1 MVCCSAMMSRLAW
14 IETTNIIA
22 LDIAIASPAPTLSPP
37 ESLFDEQSNHE
48 AEDVVEE
55 SEHEDEEEEIHEVD
69 DIEAFAGEFLDDVDL
84 DVLLMATGNY
94 VLFVRL
100 QLKLDVLNDPQQTVC
115 RGRMRNV
122 MCMEYNSRMVTEV
135 RLDLPVDDNLLL
147 ALKLL
152 KWKAYYK
159 VSTR

>member
-1 MVCCSAMMSRLAW
+1 M
-14 IETTNIIA
+14 
-22 LDIAIASPAPTLSPP
+22 
-37 ESLFDEQSNHE
+37 
-48 AEDVVEE
+48 VEE
-55 SEHEDEEEEIHEVD
+55 SEHGDEEEEIHEVD

-84 DVLLMATGNY
+84 DVLLMAPGNY

-100 QLKLDVLNDPQQTVC
+100 QIKLDVPNDPQQTVC

-122 MCMEYNSRMVTEV
+122 MSMAYNSRMLTEV